1 VGAARGH
8 DFSNHNINERRPVKS
23 AWEMKGSVLA
33 AESASAVGVGGGGCG
48 GDDDKRASS
57 FERRAARALE
67 MNSNSKH
74 NRAQRDK
81 WLSIKGLMLLA
92 LL

>member
-1 VGAARGH
+1 LG
-8 DFSNHNINERRPVKS
+8 NERI
-23 AWEMKGSVLA
+23 VLA
-33 AESASAVGVGGGGCG
+33 AESASAVGGSGGGGCG
-48 GDDDKRASS
+48 VDDKRVHLRG
-57 FERRAARALE
+57 EPLALE